1 MLDIE
6 KQTMDKVTWRL
17 VPFLMFCYFIAYLD
31 RVNIGFAGASM
42 SKDLGLT
49 AAAFGGAAGI
59 FFIAYF
65 FFEVPSNLALDRFGA
80 RLWIARIMLTWGI
93 ITGAQ
98 AFVQGELSLNVVR
111 LLLGVAEAGFFPGI
125 IFFLT
130 LWFPSRYRA
139 RIVGLFMFAI
149 PISTVIGAPISG
161 FILNLEGFQGLHGW
175 QWMFIIEALPALVMS
190 IVVYFYL
197 TDRPKDALW
206 LAPAERQWLQDRLD
220 AERATRE
227 RHDTSAATGGNA
239 EVGRVL
245 ARIGWTAIALAFFWW
260 LIFYLH
266 LNQSMGSHDFP
277 PLQCLFADFGSCG
290 LISGLANATGFWAY
304 SPLVL
309 WLGVLLCVAGYIVA
323 AIPRELFGAH
333 GSWFRSMLDP
343 RVIALGFVYMGCNI
357 PQYGLSFFLPQIV
370 KAFGG
375 LNNVEIGVIT
385 ALPYAVGA
393 VGMIF
398 WSRHSDKTGERK
410 WHAVIPLGIIV
421 VGLSLAAVMPDPT
434 LKMACLCVAGF
445 GFFAVLP
452 VFWTLPTTFLS
463 GAGAAA
469 GIAAVNSIGNLGGFF
484 GPKVFGWLKDTTG
497 ADYASLMFLAACA
510 VIGAVIVLVLGHDP
524 ALERPA
530 SLAKTAA

>member
-227 RHDTSAATGGNA
+227 RH
-239 EVGRVL
+239 
-245 ARIGWTAIALAFFWW
+245 
-260 LIFYLH
+260 
-266 LNQSMGSHDFP
+266 
-277 PLQCLFADFGSCG
+277 
-290 LISGLANATGFWAY
+290 
-304 SPLVL
+304 
-309 WLGVLLCVAGYIVA
+309 
-323 AIPRELFGAH
+323 GAM
-333 GSWFRSMLDP
+333 SWFRSMLDP

-484 GPKVFGWLKDTTG
+484 GPKVFGWLKDFTG